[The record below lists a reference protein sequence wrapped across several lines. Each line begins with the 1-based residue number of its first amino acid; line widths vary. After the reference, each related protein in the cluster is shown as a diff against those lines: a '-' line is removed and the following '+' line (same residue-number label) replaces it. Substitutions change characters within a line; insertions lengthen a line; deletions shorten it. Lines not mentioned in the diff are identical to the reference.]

1 MSRRLDLNRIKDTF
15 KGKPDRKQRN
25 VYARSEEQ
33 HAQENQVEI
42 PGRDQNLRL
51 NTKQSSPTIKFNPRN
66 LLPINDNS
74 VEALDSNY
82 ASQKGSPRDKGPLPP
97 TPIGRNNRHQA
108 RPNNAN
114 NASPHLHNMA
124 DSPERTPPDYTGQD
138 FSLNIPPPKEPRK
151 LLDNV
156 AERLFS
162 DDHLRIILR
171 DPGQFLRFIAFV
183 NRYRAQAAPVLTRF
197 LETQKAIKAVE
208 YANAI
213 ANTLG
218 PVPGEHSNYTPV
230 AAALLDGRFEA
241 RSRRAFEN
249 LVTEAL
255 PALIT
260 HTLVNVVTD
269 VMVKEITGNTL
280 PVMRDLVAG
289 LNEVFCLT
297 DPSVPDN
304 PIVYA
309 SEGKS
314 MRVVGYVPLWL
325 RENLPRLICS

>member
-15 KGKPDRKQRN
+15 KGRTDRKRSN
-25 VYARSEEQ
+25 VYTRSEEQ
-33 HAQENQVEI
+33 NGPENGFES
-42 PGRDQNLRL
+42 PGHDQNLTL
-51 NTKQSSPTIKFNPRN
+51 NAKKSSPTIKFNPAN
-66 LLPINDNS
+66 LLPISDNS
-74 VEALDSNY
+74 IETLDNNS
-82 ASQKGSPRDKGPLPP
+82 ASHKTFPRDKGPLPP
-97 TPIGRNNRHQA
+97 TPSGRNDHHQP
-108 RPNNAN
+108 RPNHPDNGF
-114 NASPHLHNMA
+114 SHLQNMA
-124 DSPERTPPDYTGQD
+124 ESPQRTPPDNSAHDYN
-138 FSLNIPPPKEPRK
+138 LAPPPPNQTHK

-162 DDHLRIILR
+162 DDHLLIILR
-171 DPGQFLRFIAFV
+171 DPGQFRRFIAFV
-183 NRYRAQAAPVLTRF
+183 NRYKPQAAPMLTRF

-213 ANTLG
+213 ADTLG

-241 RSRRAFEN
+241 RSRRAFET

-260 HTLVNVVTD
+260 HTLVNVVTE

-309 SEGKS
+309 SEGKCFLLVKEGLAQAKCCLS
-314 MRVVGYVPLWL
+314 QVD
-325 RENLPRLICS
+325 

>member
-15 KGKPDRKQRN
+15 KSKNDRKQRN
-25 VYARSEEQ
+25 VYARSEERPVHQ
-33 HAQENQVEI
+33 DKMES
-42 PGRDQNLRL
+42 PGHDPSLHL
-51 NTKQSSPTIKFNPRN
+51 NTKKSSPTIKFNPRN

-74 VEALDSNY
+74 VEALDSSHV
-82 ASQKGSPRDKGPLPP
+82 SQKASPRDKGPLPP
-97 TPIGRNNRHQA
+97 TPNGRNGNYQA
-108 RPNNAN
+108 RPNNSKN
-114 NASPHLHNMA
+114 VSSHIHHMA
-124 DSPERTPPDYTGQD
+124 DSPERTPLDYTGQD
-138 FSLNIPPPKEPRK
+138 FNLNIPPPNEPRK

-183 NRYRAQAAPVLTRF
+183 NRYKPQAAPVLTRF

-213 ANTLG
+213 ADTLG

-241 RSRRAFEN
+241 RSKRAFEN
-249 LVTEAL
+249 LVSEAL

-297 DPSVPDN
+297 DPSIPDN

-314 MRVVGYVPLWL
+314 HGGSRIHSAILA
-325 RENLPRLICS
+325 